1 MAVEL
6 ANDAI
11 CEDASKLLSKLS
23 LMSHEAAEK
32 KIEMPGETLLKLG
45 NVTIN
50 ETASLA
56 EKTEEVIVTK
66 MASNITQLD
75 EKEAEKTIEGM
86 SDEMIEKV
94 GSVMIEKKASMTAK
108 TQEKNVMK
116 MVASICGK
124 SAREI
129 CGKDEGDGETF
140 AEFAAEIAELG
151 AGLARKSDGSDQEKV
166 AEMDDENGGEI
177 VAELVDELVDEL
189 VEEEA
194 ALTVEEGDVTE
205 ADAPNANTGEA
216 DAAE

>member
-86 SDEMIEKV
+86 SDEMIE
-94 GSVMIEKKASMTAK
+94 
-108 TQEKNVMK
+108 
-116 MVASICGK
+116 
-124 SAREI
+124 
-129 CGKDEGDGETF
+129 EG
-140 AEFAAEIAELG
+140 
-151 AGLARKSDGSDQEKV
+151 RQR
-166 AEMDDENGGEI
+166 DDR
-177 VAELVDELVDEL
+177 
-189 VEEEA
+189 
-194 ALTVEEGDVTE
+194 EEGQHDRQ
-205 ADAPNANTGEA
+205 DTGKER
-216 DAAE
+216 DEDGR